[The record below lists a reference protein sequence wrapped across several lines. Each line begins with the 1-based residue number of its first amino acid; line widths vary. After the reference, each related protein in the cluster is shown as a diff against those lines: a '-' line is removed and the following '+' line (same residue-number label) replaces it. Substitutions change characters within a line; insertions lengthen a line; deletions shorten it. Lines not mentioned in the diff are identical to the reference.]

1 MRIEDAD
8 AVADMIRFRRNLS
21 RDEQYIGAY
30 GGLYIPAAMW
40 PPLRDHLIPLVEAFL
55 REKGV
60 EI

>member
-1 MRIEDAD
+1 MRIEDAGV
-8 AVADMIRFRRNLS
+8 VATMIRFHEQLN
-21 RDEQYIGAY
+21 RDEQYIGSY
-30 GGLYIPAAMW
+30 GGLYVPAAMW

>member
-1 MRIEDAD
+1 MKIDD
-8 AVADMIRFRRNLS
+8 VAEVQSMIHFRKVLS
-21 RDEQYIGAY
+21 REEQYIGL